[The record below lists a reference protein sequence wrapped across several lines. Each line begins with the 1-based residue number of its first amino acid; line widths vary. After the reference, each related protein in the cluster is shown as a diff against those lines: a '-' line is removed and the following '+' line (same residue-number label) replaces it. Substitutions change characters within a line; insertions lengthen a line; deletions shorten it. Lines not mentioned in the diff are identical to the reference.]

1 MSLQWGRGQGGW
13 RGVGAWPLE
22 AEESAPFGAQVGVC
36 LSLQALPPLHMD
48 KQEEGPS
55 GASHQE
61 AAGAPDLG
69 SPPGVW
75 GGQPAPPPCR
85 HHTKAPCL
93 RQPGPLCLSAG
104 PPSTAR
110 VAFSR
115 ADSFTIPTAT
125 PHHHPVYSFPEPSIK
140 SRNLAAPGLL
150 DAPPCPHPQRIGL
163 SGTPT
168 LLQLSPP
175 RSGFP
180 AQPPPPKSLTAQIS

>member
-69 SPPGVW
+69 SPPGAGEG
-75 GGQPAPPPCR
+75 GGQA
-85 HHTKAPCL
+85 
-93 RQPGPLCLSAG
+93 
-104 PPSTAR
+104 
-110 VAFSR
+110 
-115 ADSFTIPTAT
+115 
-125 PHHHPVYSFPEPSIK
+125 
-140 SRNLAAPGLL
+140 
-150 DAPPCPHPQRIGL
+150 
-163 SGTPT
+163 
-168 LLQLSPP
+168 
-175 RSGFP
+175 
-180 AQPPPPKSLTAQIS
+180 